1 MLRFRV
7 VSTAANPVV
16 GKRYGLGL
24 QPHTVDP
31 RDLYL
36 SDYWDYT
43 LASTAAPTS
52 ISADDVQTGP
62 PAGDHAEAAGS
73 RYGHADLV
81 RTIMGILLNDEVG
94 DCFVADTM
102 HALEVLDLLGG
113 HEPDFGDAAARKC
126 YMEFGW
132 NGIDKGT
139 GTDQGCEPREGLK
152 HFQKVGLPRESGS
165 YERIG
170 SYLWLDSRNPEQL
183 EAATREFDWT
193 GVAYELTEN
202 AEDEAE
208 SGHWRYV
215 PGSPK
220 IGGHWVAVVG
230 GEADGEFDT
239 LTWGLVEEVERLYYE
254 RCSQAAAT
262 ALSHSQLNGEGKTP
276 EGFDFEKLQH
286 DLKGPAV

>member
-1 MLRFRV
+1 VLLFRA

-24 QPHTVDP
+24 QPHSIDP
-31 RDLYL
+31 RDLLL

-43 LASTAAPTS
+43 LASST
-52 ISADDVQTGP
+52 
-62 PAGDHAEAAGS
+62 AGS
-73 RYGHADLV
+73 PEPGRKYGHAALV
-81 RTIMGILLNDEVG
+81 DGKMGVLLNDEVG
-94 DCFVADTM
+94 DCFIADTM

-113 HEPDFGDAAARKC
+113 HTPDFGDLAARKA

-132 NGIDKGT
+132 NGTDKGT

-152 HFQKVGLPRESGS
+152 HFQKVGLPREAGS

-208 SGHWRYV
+208 SGQWRYV

-239 LTWGLVEEVERLYYE
+239 LTWGLVEAVERLYYE

-262 ALSHSQLNGEGKTP
+262 SLSHSQLDGTGKTP

-286 DLKGPAV
+286 DLEALRA